1 MPQCLLNPAWWPG
14 LLRPEGEGGGG
25 GGGSSQQSQ
34 RTLSKGPR
42 EKKMDTPLQQLAGVQ
57 GQQELLLTPRAT
69 FRPQHRVSPLP
80 VDGREE
86 TEGSQSETEAG

>member
-1 MPQCLLNPAWWPG
+1 MPLCLLNPAWWPG
-14 LLRPEGEGGGG
+14 LLGTEGEGGGR
-25 GGGSSQQSQ
+25 GGSSQQSQ

-42 EKKMDTPLQQLAGVQ
+42 AKKMDTPLQQLAGVQ

-69 FRPQHRVSPLP
+69 FRPQHGVSPLP
-80 VDGREE
+80 ADSREE